1 MNFSSPEI
9 IEDRLAACEGAER
22 VEAFI
27 VDINAVPRGKWIPIS
42 KAATVARKG
51 LPMPRSL
58 YAQDIWGQDVEAAG
72 LAFGTGDPDGFCFPV
87 AHSIAPVTW
96 AKLPTAQMLVS
107 MVDDDGQPFFADPRA
122 MLQRQVEALAARGL
136 TANVA
141 IELEFYLLAD
151 GPGAPRPVR
160 LAQPGDGENPFHPG
174 NVLSIESL
182 CEQEGFMND
191 LAAACRAQGLPD
203 EAILHENSPGQF
215 EVNLTYQPDALFAAD
230 QAILLKRAVK
240 AVARQHGM
248 RACFMAKPFGDAAGS
263 GMHVHV
269 SLTDAEGRPFFAD
282 VDGKPASSL
291 LHAIGGLAATMGDA
305 MLLAAPHANSYRRF
319 RLNSHAPMTAAWGWG
334 DRTAAIRAIDGD
346 ARSIRVEHR
355 VSGADANP
363 YLVAAGVLAGIIEGL
378 DRKID
383 PGKPQDPRTGTP
395 QGEALPLD
403 WRGAIRRFEASQFIA
418 RHFGGA
424 AQRVISACKWQDYDG
439 LLGRIPDTEYETYLG
454 TV

>member
-1 MNFSSPEI
+1 MSFNSPEI
-9 IEDRLAACEGAER
+9 IEERLAACAGAQR

-27 VDINAVPRGKWIPIS
+27 VDINAVPRGKWIPMS
-42 KAATVARKG
+42 KAGTVARKG

-58 YAQDIWGQDVEAAG
+58 YAQDIWGQDVAAAG

-96 AKLPTAQMLVS
+96 AQLPTAQMLVS
-107 MVDDDGQPFFADPRA
+107 MVDDEGRPFFADPRA
-122 MLQRQVEALAARGL
+122 MLQRQVDALAARGL

-141 IELEFYLLAD
+141 VELEFYLLAD

-160 LAQPGDGENPFHPG
+160 LAQPGDGENPLHPG

-191 LAAACRAQGLPD
+191 LMTACRAQGLPD

-240 AVARQHGM
+240 AVARRHAM
-248 RACFMAKPFGDAAGS
+248 RACFMAKPFGDTAGS

-269 SLTDAEGRPFFAD
+269 SLIDAQGRPHFADAEG
-282 VDGKPASSL
+282 KPSPSL
-291 LHAIGGLAATMGDA
+291 RHAIGGLIATLGDA
-305 MLLAAPHANSYRRF
+305 MLLAAPHGNSYRRF

-334 DRTAAIRAIDGD
+334 DRTAAIRAIEGD
-346 ARSIRVEHR
+346 ARSIRIEHR
-355 VSGADANP
+355 VAGADANP
-363 YLVAAGVLAGIIEGL
+363 YLVTAGILAGIVEGL
-378 DRKID
+378 ERRID
-383 PGKPQDPRTGTP
+383 PGNPQDTGAGKP
-395 QGEALPLD
+395 QGEMLPLD
-403 WRGAIRRFEASQFIA
+403 WRSAITRFEASEFVA
-418 RHFGGA
+418 RHFGEA

-439 LLGRIPDTEYETYLG
+439 LLGRIPDTDYETYLG